1 MLVIHSA
8 EKREKELK
16 KKTKTIKGTSKMMSM
31 QNKVYEKLFSRKIKG
46 RDGM

>member
-8 EKREKELK
+8 EKRDEELK
-16 KKTKTIKGTSKMMSM
+16 KKTIKRRSKMMSM
-31 QNKVYEKLFSRKIKG
+31 QNKVYEKLFSRKIKD